1 MRTLSRRA
9 LLSATAVSALAGAP
23 SKNLIGY
30 WTLATDARDSSG
42 NGLHGEARA
51 VTFSDGSARFDGR
64 SSMIEIVDHPKLRLG
79 THDFTIA
86 ARVYTERNLDDVAGD
101 IVSQYDPASRRG
113 FNFNIKSNPVVFS
126 QSNIRQLQF
135 GIDQGRIGEWIDCGR
150 PGNNIYVMALAV
162 FNGELYA
169 GTCEPGKDDAGH
181 IYRYAGGTKWVDCG
195 SPDTS
200 NSISVLVEFD
210 GNLYAGTARYNLSG
224 SSLPSSPNERP
235 GGRVYRYEGG
245 TKWAPCGKLG
255 ESAAVSGMAVYQGKL
270 HASSLYA
277 PAGTFRYE
285 GGERWVS
292 TGTPEGRR
300 VEAMA
305 VFNGALWGTGYD
317 KGEIYRYDG
326 KSWVIVGSLPET
338 TQTYGFAVY
347 EGKLYV
353 STWPSASAYRYDGDH
368 NWTHCGKLGDE
379 KEVMGMAVYNGKM
392 YAGTLPLAEV
402 HRYESGKTWTR
413 TGQLD
418 RTPDVR
424 YRRAWSMA
432 VFRGKLFCGT
442 LPSGRVF
449 ALEAGKSVT
458 QDRMIEPGWRHVAA
472 VRARG
477 KLRLFVDGK
486 QVAESDAFGPRDYD
500 LSSGRPLRIGFGD
513 NDYFNGMMR
522 DVRLY
527 GRALE
532 PREIAALAR

>member
-1 MRTLSRRA
+1 
-9 LLSATAVSALAGAP
+9 
-23 SKNLIGY
+23 
-30 WTLATDARDSSG
+30 
-42 NGLHGEARA
+42 
-51 VTFSDGSARFDGR
+51 
-64 SSMIEIVDHPKLRLG
+64 MIEVPASGKLALG
-79 THDFTIA
+79 TRDFTITA
-86 ARVYTERNLDDVAGD
+86 HIHTERDLDDAVGD
-101 IVSQYDPASRRG
+101 IVSMYDPVERRG

-126 QSNIRQLQF
+126 QSNLRQLQF
-135 GIDQGRIGEWIDCGR
+135 GIDQGRMGEWMDAGR

-162 FNGELYA
+162 FDGDLYA
-169 GTCEPGKDDAGH
+169 GTCEPGKDDRGR
-181 IYRYAGGTKWVDCG
+181 IYRYAGGTGWIDCG
-195 SPDTS
+195 SPDES
-200 NSISVLVEFD
+200 NSISVLAGFD
-210 GNLYAGTARYNLSG
+210 GKLYAGSARYNLGG

-245 TKWAPCGKLG
+245 TKWIPCGKLG

-285 GGERWVS
+285 GGERWIS

-305 VFNGALWGTGYD
+305 VYDGALWGTGYD

-326 KSWVIVGSLPET
+326 KLWTIVGSLPET
-338 TQTYGFAVY
+338 TQTYGFAIF

-368 NWTHCGKLGDE
+368 QWTHCGKLGDE
-379 KEVMGMAVYNGKM
+379 KEVMGMAVHNGKM

-418 RTPDVR
+418 RTPDVK

-432 VFRGKLFCGT
+432 VYRGKLFCGT
-442 LPSGRVF
+442 LPSGHVHW
-449 ALEAGKSVT
+449 LEAGKSVT
-458 QDRMIEPGWRHVAA
+458 HDRMIEPGWRHVAA
-472 VRARG
+472 VRADGR
-477 KLRLFVDGK
+477 LRLFADGK
-486 QVAESDAFGPRDYD
+486 LAAESDSFAARDYN
-500 LSSGRPLRIGFGD
+500 LSNGKPLRIGFGD
-513 NDYFNGMMR
+513 HDYFNGMMR

-527 GRALE
+527 GRALSGPE
-532 PREIAALAR
+532 VAETLGR